1 MSASSPTQ
9 TTMDRPVGLSKIIR
23 WAGLLLAGALYM
35 VDPLELFSYSAA
47 PISFVAADSFVKK
60 RGGRGDRG
68 SQDFHHKR

>member
-9 TTMDRPVGLSKIIR
+9 TMMDRPIGLSKITT

-47 PISFVAADSFVKK
+47 PISFVAGGK
-60 RGGRGDRG
+60 RGGRGDRD
-68 SQDFHHKR
+68 SQGFHHKR